1 MSESAPDPAHV
12 PSPATPRQA
21 AAQQAAR
28 ETIKLAF
35 MVGGLVLVATAERLA
50 SRPDAA
56 RELRMRASRAA
67 QAWAHAAA
75 ELAHTAGGML
85 HTAGLKASAQYR
97 RDCADG

>member
-1 MSESAPDPAHV
+1 MSDNRDMSEPAGIPV
-12 PSPATPRQA
+12 TPRQA

-35 MVGGLVLVATAERLA
+35 MVGGLAAVAVIERLA
-50 SRPDAA
+50 TRPDAA
-56 RELRMRASRAA
+56 RELRMRAARAA

-75 ELAHTAGGML
+75 ELAHTTGGML
-85 HTAGLKASAQYR
+85 HTAALKASAQYR

>member
-1 MSESAPDPAHV
+1 MRDNGDMSEPAPGPASA
-12 PSPATPRQA
+12 RQA

-35 MVGGLVLVATAERLA
+35 MVGGLALVAVVERLA

-56 RELRMRASRAA
+56 RELRMRAARAA

-75 ELAHTAGGML
+75 ELAHTTGGIL
-85 HTAGLKASAQYR
+85 HTAALKASERYR

>member
-1 MSESAPDPAHV
+1 MRDNRDMNPDPA
-12 PSPATPRQA
+12 PGPTPGQA

-35 MVGGLVLVATAERLA
+35 MLGGLVAVAVLERLA

-56 RELRMRASRAA
+56 REIRMRAARAA
-67 QAWAHAAA
+67 QAWGHAAA
-75 ELAHTAGGML
+75 ELAHGIGGTL
-85 HTAGLKASAQYR
+85 HTAAIKASAAYR